1 MKEQNGTKKEKIQG
15 IIIAV
20 LAIIIVIGGSFFASE
35 LKYCKSNNKDVE
47 LEEIGMTEFTTLL
60 NGESTEII

>member
-35 LKYCKSNNKDVE
+35 LKYCKSNNKKLV
-47 LEEIGMTEFTTLL
+47 
-60 NGESTEII
+60 